1 MEKQL
6 KYFKENKSKLLTIEK
21 ELKDSKTENLQE
33 QLESLSKLANDFSKS
48 LQDAAEQNK

>member
-6 KYFKENKSKLLTIEK
+6 KYFKENKSKLLAIDK
-21 ELKDSKTENLQE
+21 ELKESKFENIHE

-48 LQDAAEQNK
+48 VQDVTENK